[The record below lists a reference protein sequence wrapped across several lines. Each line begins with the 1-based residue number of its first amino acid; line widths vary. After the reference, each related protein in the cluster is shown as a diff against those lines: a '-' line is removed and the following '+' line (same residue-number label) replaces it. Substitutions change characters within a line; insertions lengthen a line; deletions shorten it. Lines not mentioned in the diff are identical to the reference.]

1 MTRYVENLQQFLNEI
16 AEGYDLLVPRQR
28 EEGWFFEPYGDG
40 EVNLEDYPNT
50 VSSPK
55 EYLFPQTETLY
66 NYHSG
71 EEGLEYDNRILEQ
84 PKRVVF
90 GARPCDCAGVTRLD
104 QVFLEDDKD
113 PYYAVRR
120 ENTLIIGLVCP
131 GAVAPNCFCTEV
143 GLSPSGSEGMDL
155 RATEVGQGLVIEEAS
170 DRGAALFDSPSLKKG
185 KSWREATEEEAAEAK
200 RVQEK
205 AIQDMAPERDLAEVD
220 LEFDAPV
227 WAQEAEYCIGCGICA
242 FLCPTCHCF
251 TIEHSGSKKMGKAI
265 RTWDTCQFQD
275 YSLEASG
282 FNPRPDRLQRLKQRL
297 YHKFKYFNDRYGML
311 LCIGCGRCVSS
322 CPVNIDIRKIL
333 AAFERKKSVAS

>member
-1 MTRYVENLQQFLNEI
+1 MTRYIENLKQFLNEV
-16 AEGYDLLVPRQR
+16 AGGYRLLVPRQR
-28 EEGWFFEPYGDG
+28 AEGWFFEPYGDG
-40 EVNLEDYPNT
+40 QVQLEDYPNT

-66 NYHSG
+66 QYHSG
-71 EEGLEYDNRILEQ
+71 EAGLEYENRIPEQ
-84 PKRVVF
+84 TRQVIF

-104 QVFLEDDKD
+104 QVFLEDSRD

-131 GAVAPNCFCTEV
+131 GAVGPNCFCTEV
-143 GLSPSGSEGMDL
+143 GLSPAGSEGMDL

-170 DRGAALFDSPSLKKG
+170 DRGAALFDSPSLKNS

-205 AIQDMAPERDLAEVD
+205 AVEEMAPERDLAGVEM
-220 LEFDAPV
+220 EFDAPI
-227 WAQEAEYCIGCGICA
+227 WAQEAEYCIGCGICS
-242 FLCPTCHCF
+242 FLGPTCHCF

-311 LCIGCGRCVSS
+311 LCVGCGRCVSS
-322 CPVNIDIRKIL
+322 CPVNIDIRRIL